1 MHAQRGYFRNTRNV
15 QKLYLL
21 QIDFWN
27 IQKKPPEIKEKET
40 KIRLRTKECGA
51 LTITSNICKGLIY
64 LYKPGIVQ
72 RVLPATTLHFILYS
86 KLQSRGQFPE

>member
-1 MHAQRGYFRNTRNV
+1 M

-72 RVLPATTLHFILYS
+72 SSARDHIAFYFVFEIAIAWAIPGIES
-86 KLQSRGQFPE
+86 PC